1 MVGFDGVVAGLV
13 EGAGFDG
20 VEAGLVDA
28 VVGLAEVDGF
38 LASAGADFFS
48 GAGAG
53 VGAGNPPQDGPKY
66 GG

>member
-1 MVGFDGVVAGLV
+1 VVGFDGVVAGLV

-38 LASAGADFFS
+38 
-48 GAGAG
+48 
-53 VGAGNPPQDGPKY
+53 
-66 GG
+66 